1 MMKMRIAAALAAV
14 LIGTAALPTVTAFA
28 QGNDPEQTTAAE
40 TTAAVE
46 TTVPAAE
53 STAETS
59 AVTETAETAAKD
71 GTDAENKETESE
83 AAVDEEKK
91 ETFDLSSLD
100 LSGIPGVNL
109 DVYADILSDLDPEV
123 AEVLLKNP
131 KLLAY
136 ILPTLHVTV
145 TDNAVTVAVDSDEP
159 EEDPVQTGHVRTN
172 GSNLNVRTGPGIG
185 FDIINS
191 LANGTEV
198 QVMKEENGWYQLE
211 FPAKYGYV
219 CGKYLE
225 LNDIT
230 PKETPEGYTFDIDGE
245 MMAGFLSVFS
255 GMFEEPQTVPDIHGL
270 TPDGNLSLVDDIG
283 PVTGE
288 GQQFVTLV
296 TKAGNYFF
304 TGEGQQ
310 FVTLVTKAG
319 NYFYLI
325 IDRNEKGEENVH
337 FLNLVDERD
346 LFTLMEEDD
355 QNIYTEQLAAEQA
368 AKEAAEK
375 AAQEAAQKESE
386 ADQDAD
392 KDKESGKSRNMLPLL
407 LIPLII
413 AAAGGGWFYVQTKKK
428 KQAVNTPDPDADYTD
443 DDDDEDYGAGEDGD
457 DDIVVVSDA
466 GGDPYEDEILGD
478 DADDP
483 EEV

>member
-14 LIGTAALPTVTAFA
+14 MIGTAALPTVTAFA
-28 QGNDPEQTTAAE
+28 QGNDPEQTAAAE
-40 TTAAVE
+40 TTA
-46 TTVPAAE
+46 PAAE
-53 STAETS
+53 SAAETS
-59 AVTETAETAAKD
+59 AVTETAETDEK
-71 GTDAENKETESE
+71 GSTDAESKETESE
-83 AAVDEEKK
+83 AAGDEKK
-91 ETFDLSSLD
+91 TETFDLSSLD

-136 ILPTLHVTV
+136 FLPTLHVTV
-145 TDNAVTVAVDSDEP
+145 TDNAVTIAVDGDEP
-159 EEDPVQTGHVRTN
+159 EEDPIRTGHVRTN

-245 MMAGFLSVFS
+245 MMAGFLSAFS
-255 GMFEEPQTVPDIHGL
+255 GMFEEPQPGPDIRGL

-283 PVTGE
+283 PI
-288 GQQFVTLV
+288 
-296 TKAGNYFF
+296 

-355 QNIYTEQLAAEQA
+355 QNIYNERLAAEQA

-386 ADQDAD
+386 ADPDAE
-392 KDKESGKSRNMLPLL
+392 KEKESGKSRSMLPLL
-407 LIPLII
+407 LIPLVI

-428 KQAVNTPDPDADYTD
+428 KQAVNTPDPDADYAD
-443 DDDDEDYGAGEDGD
+443 DDDDEDYGAGEDDADGD
-457 DDIVVVSDA
+457 DIAVVSDA
-466 GGDPYEDEILGD
+466 GGDLYEDEILGD
-478 DADDP
+478 DTDDP

>member
-1 MMKMRIAAALAAV
+1 MMKMRIAAVLAAV
-14 LIGTAALPTVTAFA
+14 MIGTAALPAVTVFA

-40 TTAAVE
+40 TAAAPE
-46 TTVPAAE
+46 TT
-53 STAETS
+53 
-59 AVTETAETAAKD
+59 AVTETAETDAKD
-71 GTDAENKETESE
+71 GEDTESKKPESE
-83 AAVDEEKK
+83 AAGEEEKA
-91 ETFDLSSLD
+91 EPFDLSSLD
-100 LSGIPGVNL
+100 LSGIPGMNL
-109 DVYADILSDLDPEV
+109 DIYTDILSELDPEV
-123 AEVLLKNP
+123 LEVLLKNP
-131 KLLAY
+131 KLMAY
-136 ILPTLHVTV
+136 LLPTLHVTV
-145 TDNAVTVAVDSDEP
+145 NDTSVTVAVDGEEL
-159 EEDPVQTGHVRTN
+159 EEDPVRTGHVRTN

-225 LNDIT
+225 LNEIT

-245 MMAGFLSVFS
+245 MMASFLSLFS
-255 GMFEEPQTVPDIHGL
+255 GMLEEERQPLPDIHGL

-283 PVTGE
+283 PI
-288 GQQFVTLV
+288 
-296 TKAGNYFF
+296 

-355 QNIYTEQLAAEQA
+355 QNIYNERLAAEQA

-375 AAQEAAQKESE
+375 AAQEAAEKE
-386 ADQDAD
+386 
-392 KDKESGKSRNMLPLL
+392 KESGKSRSMLPLL
-407 LIPLII
+407 LIPLVI

-443 DDDDEDYGAGEDGD
+443 DDDDEDYGAGEDDADGD
-457 DDIVVVSDA
+457 DDAVVVSDT
-466 GGDPYEDEILGD
+466 GSDPYEDEILAD
-478 DADDP
+478 DGDDP

>member
-1 MMKMRIAAALAAV
+1 MMKMRIAAVLAAV
-14 LIGTAALPTVTAFA
+14 MIGTAALPAATVFA

-40 TTAAVE
+40 TAAAPE
-46 TTVPAAE
+46 TT
-53 STAETS
+53 
-59 AVTETAETAAKD
+59 AVTETAEPDAKGGED
-71 GTDAENKETESE
+71 TESKEPESE
-83 AAVDEEKK
+83 AAGEEEKA
-91 ETFDLSSLD
+91 EPFDLSSLD

-245 MMAGFLSVFS
+245 MMAGFLSAFS
-255 GMFEEPQTVPDIHGL
+255 GMFEEPQPGPDIRGL

-283 PVTGE
+283 PI
-288 GQQFVTLV
+288 
-296 TKAGNYFF
+296 

-355 QNIYTEQLAAEQA
+355 QNIYNERLAAEQA

-375 AAQEAAQKESE
+375 AAQEAAEKESE
-386 ADQDAD
+386 ADPDAE
-392 KDKESGKSRNMLPLL
+392 KEKESGKSRSMLPLL
-407 LIPLII
+407 LIPLVI

-443 DDDDEDYGAGEDGD
+443 DDDDEDYGAGEDDADGD
-457 DDIVVVSDA
+457 DDVVVVSDP
-466 GGDPYEDEILGD
+466 GSDPYEDEILAD
-478 DADDP
+478 DGDDP

>member
-14 LIGTAALPTVTAFA
+14 LIGTAALPAVTAFA

-40 TTAAVE
+40 TTAVVE

-100 LSGIPGVNL
+100 LSGIPGMNL
-109 DVYADILSDLDPEV
+109 DIYTDILSELDPEV
-123 AEVLLKNP
+123 LEVLLKNP
-131 KLLAY
+131 KLMAY
-136 ILPTLHVTV
+136 LLPTLHVTV
-145 TDNAVTVAVDSDEP
+145 TDTSVTVAVDGEEP
-159 EEDPVQTGHVRTN
+159 EEDPVRTGHVRTN
-172 GSNLNVRTGPGIG
+172 GSNLNIRTGPGIG

-225 LNDIT
+225 LNEIT

-245 MMAGFLSVFS
+245 MMAGFLSAFS

-296 TKAGNYFF
+296 TKAGNYF
-304 TGEGQQ
+304 
-310 FVTLVTKAG
+310 
-319 NYFYLI
+319 YLI
-325 IDRNEKGEENVH
+325 IDRDEKGEENVH

-355 QNIYTEQLAAEQA
+355 QNIYNERLAAEQA

-375 AAQEAAQKESE
+375 AAQEAAEKESE
-386 ADQDAD
+386 EDPDAE
-392 KDKESGKSRNMLPLL
+392 KEKESGKSRSMLPLL
-407 LIPLII
+407 LIPLVI

-443 DDDDEDYGAGEDGD
+443 DEDDEDYGAGEDDADGD
-457 DDIVVVSDA
+457 DNVVAVSDT
-466 GGDPYEDEILGD
+466 GSDPYEDEILAD
-478 DADDP
+478 DGDDP

>member
-14 LIGTAALPTVTAFA
+14 MIGTAALPTVTVFA
-28 QGNDPEQTTAAE
+28 QGNDPEQTAAAE
-40 TTAAVE
+40 TTAA
-46 TTVPAAE
+46 AAE
-53 STAETS
+53 SAAETL
-59 AVTETAETAAKD
+59 AVTETDEK
-71 GTDAENKETESE
+71 GSTDAESKETESE
-83 AAVDEEKK
+83 AAGDEKK
-91 ETFDLSSLD
+91 TETFDLSSLD

-145 TDNAVTVAVDSDEP
+145 TDNAVTIAVDGDEP
-159 EEDPVQTGHVRTN
+159 EEDPVRTGHVRTN

-245 MMAGFLSVFS
+245 MMAGFLSAFS
-255 GMFEEPQTVPDIHGL
+255 GMFEEPQPVPDIRGL

-283 PVTGE
+283 PI
-288 GQQFVTLV
+288 
-296 TKAGNYFF
+296 

-337 FLNLVDERD
+337 FLNQVDERD

-386 ADQDAD
+386 EDPDAE
-392 KDKESGKSRNMLPLL
+392 KESGKSRNMLPLL
-407 LIPLII
+407 LIPVIL

-428 KQAVNTPDPDADYTD
+428 KEAVNTPDPDADYTD
-443 DDDDEDYGAGEDGD
+443 DDDDEDYGAGEDDVDGD
-457 DDIVVVSDA
+457 DIAVVSNV

-478 DADDP
+478 DTDDP

>member
-1 MMKMRIAAALAAV
+1 MMKMKIAAALAAV
-14 LIGTAALPTVTAFA
+14 MIGTAALPTVTVFA
-28 QGNDPEQTTAAE
+28 QGNDPEQTAAAE
-40 TTAAVE
+40 TTA
-46 TTVPAAE
+46 PAAE
-53 STAETS
+53 SAAETS
-59 AVTETAETAAKD
+59 AVTETAETDEK
-71 GTDAENKETESE
+71 GSTDAESKETESE
-83 AAVDEEKK
+83 AAGDEKK
-91 ETFDLSSLD
+91 TETFDLSSLD

-136 ILPTLHVTV
+136 FLPTLHVTV
-145 TDNAVTVAVDSDEP
+145 TDNAVTIAVDGDEP
-159 EEDPVQTGHVRTN
+159 EEDPIRTGHVRTN

-198 QVMKEENGWYQLE
+198 HVMKEENGWYQLE
-211 FPAKYGYV
+211 LPAKYGYV

-245 MMAGFLSVFS
+245 MMAGFLSAFS
-255 GMFEEPQTVPDIHGL
+255 GMFEEPQPGPDIRGL

-283 PVTGE
+283 PV
-288 GQQFVTLV
+288 
-296 TKAGNYFF
+296 

-413 AAAGGGWFYVQTKKK
+413 AAAGGGWFYVQTKKT

-443 DDDDEDYGAGEDGD
+443 DDDDEDYGAGEDDADGD

>member
-1 MMKMRIAAALAAV
+1 MMKMRIAAALAA
-14 LIGTAALPTVTAFA
+14 LMIGTAALPTVTAFA
-28 QGNDPEQTTAAE
+28 QGNDPEQTAAAETTTAAE
-40 TTAAVE
+40 TTAPAV
-46 TTVPAAE
+46 E

-59 AVTETAETAAKD
+59 AVTESAETDAND
-71 GTDAENKETESE
+71 GTDAENKETESG
-83 AAVDEEKK
+83 AAGEEEKK
-91 ETFDLSSLD
+91 EAFDLSALD

-136 ILPTLHVTV
+136 FLPTLHVTV
-145 TDNAVTVAVDSDEP
+145 TDNAVTVAVDGDEP
-159 EEDPVQTGHVRTN
+159 QEDPVRTGHVRTN

-198 QVMKEENGWYQLE
+198 QVRSEENGWYQLE

-219 CGKYLE
+219 CGKYVE

-230 PKETPEGYTFDIDGE
+230 PTETPEGYTFDIDGE
-245 MMAGFLSVFS
+245 MMAGFLSAFS
-255 GMFEEPQTVPDIHGL
+255 GMFEEEPQPVPEIHGL

-283 PVTGE
+283 PI
-288 GQQFVTLV
+288 
-296 TKAGNYFF
+296 

-355 QNIYTEQLAAEQA
+355 QNIYTEQLSAEQA

-407 LIPLII
+407 LIPVIL

-428 KQAVNTPDPDADYTD
+428 KEAVNTPDPDADYTD
-443 DDDDEDYGAGEDGD
+443 DDDDEDYGAGEDDADGD
-457 DDIVVVSDA
+457 DIAVVGEA

>member
-14 LIGTAALPTVTAFA
+14 MIGTAALPTVTAFA
-28 QGNDPEQTTAAE
+28 QGNDPEQTAAAE
-40 TTAAVE
+40 TTA
-46 TTVPAAE
+46 PAAE
-53 STAETS
+53 SAAETS
-59 AVTETAETAAKD
+59 AVTETAETDEK
-71 GTDAENKETESE
+71 GSTDAESKETESE
-83 AAVDEEKK
+83 TAGDEKK
-91 ETFDLSSLD
+91 TETFDLSSLD
-100 LSGIPGVNL
+100 LSGIPGVSL

-145 TDNAVTVAVDSDEP
+145 TDNAVTIAVDGDEP
-159 EEDPVQTGHVRTN
+159 EEDPVRTGHVRTN

-185 FDIINS
+185 FDIVNS

-198 QVMKEENGWYQLE
+198 QVMKGENGWYQLE

-225 LNDIT
+225 LNEIT

-245 MMAGFLSVFS
+245 MMASFLSLFS
-255 GMFEEPQTVPDIHGL
+255 GMFEEEAQPLPDIHGL

-283 PVTGE
+283 PI
-288 GQQFVTLV
+288 
-296 TKAGNYFF
+296 

-355 QNIYTEQLAAEQA
+355 QNIYNERLAAEQA

-375 AAQEAAQKESE
+375 AAQEATEKESE
-386 ADQDAD
+386 ADPDAE
-392 KDKESGKSRNMLPLL
+392 KEKESGKSRSMLPLL
-407 LIPLII
+407 LIPLVI

-443 DDDDEDYGAGEDGD
+443 DDDDEDYGAGENDADGD
-457 DDIVVVSDA
+457 DDVVVVSDT
-466 GGDPYEDEILGD
+466 GSDPYEDEILAD
-478 DADDP
+478 DGDDP

>member
-1 MMKMRIAAALAAV
+1 MMKMRIAATLAAV
-14 LIGTAALPTVTAFA
+14 MIGTAALPTVTAFA
-28 QGNDPEQTTAAE
+28 QGNDPEQTAAAE
-40 TTAAVE
+40 TTAPAV
-46 TTVPAAE
+46 E
-53 STAETS
+53 STAGTS
-59 AVTETAETAAKD
+59 AVTETAENDEKG
-71 GTDAENKETESE
+71 GTDAESKETESDS
-83 AAVDEEKK
+83 AGDEEKT

-100 LSGIPGVNL
+100 LSGIPGLNL
-109 DVYADILSDLDPEV
+109 DVYADILSELDPEV

-136 ILPTLHVTV
+136 FLPTLHVTV
-145 TDNAVTVAVDSDEP
+145 TDNAVTVAVDGDEP
-159 EEDPVQTGHVRTN
+159 EEDPARTGHVRTN

-198 QVMKEENGWYQLE
+198 QVRSEENGWYQLE

-219 CGKYLE
+219 CGKYVE

-230 PKETPEGYTFDIDGE
+230 PTETPEGYTFDIDGE
-245 MMAGFLSVFS
+245 MMAGFLSAFS
-255 GMFEEPQTVPDIHGL
+255 GMFEEDPQPVPEIHGL

-283 PVTGE
+283 PI
-288 GQQFVTLV
+288 
-296 TKAGNYFF
+296 

-386 ADQDAD
+386 ADPDAE
-392 KDKESGKSRNMLPLL
+392 KEKGSGKSRNMLPLL
-407 LIPLII
+407 LIPIII

-443 DDDDEDYGAGEDGD
+443 DDDDEDYGAGEDGADGD
-457 DDIVVVSDA
+457 DNVVVVSDPSS
-466 GGDPYEDEILGD
+466 DPYEDEILAD
-478 DADDP
+478 DGDDP

>member
-59 AVTETAETAAKD
+59 AVTETAETAAND
-71 GTDAENKETESE
+71 GTDAENKETKSE

-145 TDNAVTVAVDSDEP
+145 TDNAVTVAVDGDEP
-159 EEDPVQTGHVRTN
+159 EEDPIRTGHVRTN

-211 FPAKYGYV
+211 FPAKYGFV

-225 LNDIT
+225 LNEIT

-245 MMAGFLSVFS
+245 MMASFLSLFS
-255 GMFEEPQTVPDIHGL
+255 GMLEEERQPLPDIHGL

-283 PVTGE
+283 PI
-288 GQQFVTLV
+288 
-296 TKAGNYFF
+296 

-355 QNIYTEQLAAEQA
+355 QNIYNERLAAEQA

-375 AAQEAAQKESE
+375 AAQEAAEKESE
-386 ADQDAD
+386 ADPDAE
-392 KDKESGKSRNMLPLL
+392 KEKESGKSRSMLPLL
-407 LIPLII
+407 LIPLVI

-443 DDDDEDYGAGEDGD
+443 DDDDEDYGAGEDDADGD
-457 DDIVVVSDA
+457 DDVVVVSDT
-466 GGDPYEDEILGD
+466 GSDPYEDEILAD
-478 DADDP
+478 DGDDP

>member
-1 MMKMRIAAALAAV
+1 MMKMRIAAVLAAV
-14 LIGTAALPTVTAFA
+14 MIGTAALPAVTVFA

-40 TTAAVE
+40 TAAAPE
-46 TTVPAAE
+46 TT
-53 STAETS
+53 
-59 AVTETAETAAKD
+59 AVTEIAEPDAKND
-71 GTDAENKETESE
+71 ADAESKEPESE
-83 AAVDEEKK
+83 AAGEEEKA
-91 ETFDLSSLD
+91 EPFDLSSLD
-100 LSGIPGVNL
+100 LSGIPGMDL
-109 DVYADILSDLDPEV
+109 DIYTDILSELDPEV
-123 AEVLLKNP
+123 LEVLLKNP
-131 KLLAY
+131 KLMAY
-136 ILPTLHVTV
+136 LLPTLHVTV
-145 TDNAVTVAVDSDEP
+145 TDTSVTVAVDGDEP
-159 EEDPVQTGHVRTN
+159 EEDPVRTGHVRTN

-225 LNDIT
+225 LNEIT

-245 MMAGFLSVFS
+245 MMASFLSLFS
-255 GMFEEPQTVPDIHGL
+255 GMLEEERQPLPDIHGL

-283 PVTGE
+283 PI
-288 GQQFVTLV
+288 
-296 TKAGNYFF
+296 

-355 QNIYTEQLAAEQA
+355 QNIYNERLAAEQA

-375 AAQEAAQKESE
+375 AAQEAAEKESE
-386 ADQDAD
+386 ADPDAE
-392 KDKESGKSRNMLPLL
+392 KEKESGKSRSMLPLL
-407 LIPLII
+407 LIPLVI

-443 DDDDEDYGAGEDGD
+443 DDDDEDYGAGEDEADGD
-457 DDIVVVSDA
+457 DNVVVDSDT
-466 GGDPYEDEILGD
+466 GSDPYEDEILTD
-478 DADDP
+478 DGDDP

>member
-14 LIGTAALPTVTAFA
+14 MIGTAALPTVTAFA
-28 QGNDPEQTTAAE
+28 QGNDPEQTAAAE

-46 TTVPAAE
+46 TTAPAAE
-53 STAETS
+53 SATETS
-59 AVTETAETAAKD
+59 AVAETAETDAVSKD
-71 GTDAENKETESE
+71 TESE

-245 MMAGFLSVFS
+245 MMAGFLSAFS
-255 GMFEEPQTVPDIHGL
+255 GMFEEPQPGPDIHGL

-283 PVTGE
+283 PI
-288 GQQFVTLV
+288 
-296 TKAGNYFF
+296 

-355 QNIYTEQLAAEQA
+355 QNIYNERLAAEQA

-375 AAQEAAQKESE
+375 AAQEAGEKESE
-386 ADQDAD
+386 ADPDAE
-392 KDKESGKSRNMLPLL
+392 KEKESGKSRNMLPLL
-407 LIPLII
+407 LIPVIL

-443 DDDDEDYGAGEDGD
+443 DDDDEDYGAGEDDADGD
-457 DDIVVVSDA
+457 DNVVVVSDP
-466 GGDPYEDEILGD
+466 GSDPYEDEILAD
-478 DADDP
+478 DGDDP

>member
-59 AVTETAETAAKD
+59 AVTETAETAAND
-71 GTDAENKETESE
+71 GTDAENKETKSE

-145 TDNAVTVAVDSDEP
+145 TDNAVTVAV
-159 EEDPVQTGHVRTN
+159 
-172 GSNLNVRTGPGIG
+172 PGIG

-245 MMAGFLSVFS
+245 MMAGFLSAFS

-296 TKAGNYFF
+296 TKAGNYF
-304 TGEGQQ
+304 
-310 FVTLVTKAG
+310 
-319 NYFYLI
+319 YLI
-325 IDRNEKGEENVH
+325 IDRNEKGEENVHIDRNEKGEENVH

-443 DDDDEDYGAGEDGD
+443 DDDDEDYGAGEDDADGD

>member
-1 MMKMRIAAALAAV
+1 MMKMRIAAALAVV

-59 AVTETAETAAKD
+59 AVTETAETDAND
-71 GTDAENKETESE
+71 GTDAEHKETESE
-83 AAVDEEKK
+83 AAGDEEKK
-91 ETFDLSSLD
+91 ETFDLSFLD

-136 ILPTLHVTV
+136 FLPTLHVTV
-145 TDNAVTVAVDSDEP
+145 TDNAVTVAVDGDEP
-159 EEDPVQTGHVRTN
+159 EEDPVRTGHVRTN

-211 FPAKYGYV
+211 FPAKYSYV

-245 MMAGFLSVFS
+245 MMAGLLSAFS
-255 GMFEEPQTVPDIHGL
+255 RILEEDPQPVPEIHGL

-283 PVTGE
+283 PI
-288 GQQFVTLV
+288 
-296 TKAGNYFF
+296 

-392 KDKESGKSRNMLPLL
+392 KDKESGKSRSMLPLL
-407 LIPLII
+407 LIPLVI

-443 DDDDEDYGAGEDGD
+443 DDDDEDYGAGEDDADGD
-457 DDIVVVSDA
+457 DNVVVVSDT
-466 GGDPYEDEILGD
+466 GSDPYEDEILAD
-478 DADDP
+478 DRDDP

>member
-14 LIGTAALPTVTAFA
+14 MIGTAALPTVTAFA
-28 QGNDPEQTTAAE
+28 QGNDPEQTAAAE
-40 TTAAVE
+40 TIA
-46 TTVPAAE
+46 PAAE
-53 STAETS
+53 SAAETS
-59 AVTETAETAAKD
+59 AVTETAETDEK
-71 GTDAENKETESE
+71 GSTDAESKETESE
-83 AAVDEEKK
+83 TAGDEKK
-91 ETFDLSSLD
+91 TETFDLSSLD

-145 TDNAVTVAVDSDEP
+145 TDNAVTIAVDGDEP
-159 EEDPVQTGHVRTN
+159 EEDPVRTGHVRTN

-198 QVMKEENGWYQLE
+198 QVMKGENGWYQLE

-225 LNDIT
+225 LNEIT

-245 MMAGFLSVFS
+245 MMASFLSLFS
-255 GMFEEPQTVPDIHGL
+255 GMFEEEPQPLPDIHGL

-283 PVTGE
+283 PI
-288 GQQFVTLV
+288 
-296 TKAGNYFF
+296 

-355 QNIYTEQLAAEQA
+355 QNIYNERLAAEQA

-375 AAQEAAQKESE
+375 AAQEAAEKESE
-386 ADQDAD
+386 ADPDAE
-392 KDKESGKSRNMLPLL
+392 KEKESGKSRSMLPLL
-407 LIPLII
+407 LIPLVI

-443 DDDDEDYGAGEDGD
+443 DDDDEDYGAGENDADGD
-457 DDIVVVSDA
+457 DDVVVVSDT
-466 GGDPYEDEILGD
+466 GSDPYEDEILAD
-478 DADDP
+478 DGDDP

>member
-1 MMKMRIAAALAAV
+1 MMTMRIAAALAAV
-14 LIGTAALPTVTAFA
+14 MIGTAALPTVTAFT
-28 QGNDPEQTTAAE
+28 QGNDPEQTAAAE
-40 TTAAVE
+40 TIA
-46 TTVPAAE
+46 PAAE
-53 STAETS
+53 SAAETS
-59 AVTETAETAAKD
+59 AVTETAETDEK
-71 GTDAENKETESE
+71 GSTDAESKETESE
-83 AAVDEEKK
+83 TAGDEKK
-91 ETFDLSSLD
+91 TETFDLSSLD

-145 TDNAVTVAVDSDEP
+145 TDNAVTIAVDGDEP
-159 EEDPVQTGHVRTN
+159 EEDPVRTGHVRTN

-198 QVMKEENGWYQLE
+198 QVMKGENGWYQLE

-219 CGKYLE
+219 CGKYLK
-225 LNDIT
+225 LNEIT

-245 MMAGFLSVFS
+245 MMASFLSLFS
-255 GMFEEPQTVPDIHGL
+255 GMFEEEPQPLPDIHGL

-283 PVTGE
+283 PI
-288 GQQFVTLV
+288 
-296 TKAGNYFF
+296 

-355 QNIYTEQLAAEQA
+355 QNIYNERLAAEQA

-375 AAQEAAQKESE
+375 AAQEAAEKESE
-386 ADQDAD
+386 ADPDAE
-392 KDKESGKSRNMLPLL
+392 KEKESGKSRSMLPLL
-407 LIPLII
+407 LIPLVI

-443 DDDDEDYGAGEDGD
+443 DDDDEDYGAGENDADGD
-457 DDIVVVSDA
+457 DDVVVVSDT
-466 GGDPYEDEILGD
+466 GSDPYEDEILAD
-478 DADDP
+478 DRDDP

>member
-14 LIGTAALPTVTAFA
+14 MIGTAALPTVTAFA
-28 QGNDPEQTTAAE
+28 QGNDPEQTAAAE
-40 TTAAVE
+40 TTA
-46 TTVPAAE
+46 PAAE
-53 STAETS
+53 SAAETS
-59 AVTETAETAAKD
+59 AVTETAETDEK
-71 GTDAENKETESE
+71 GSTDAESKETESE
-83 AAVDEEKK
+83 AAGDEKK
-91 ETFDLSSLD
+91 TETFDLSSLD

-136 ILPTLHVTV
+136 FLPTLHVTV
-145 TDNAVTVAVDSDEP
+145 TDNAVTIAVDGDEP
-159 EEDPVQTGHVRTN
+159 EEDPIRTGHVRTN

-245 MMAGFLSVFS
+245 MMAGFLSAFS
-255 GMFEEPQTVPDIHGL
+255 GMFEEPQPGPDIRGL

-283 PVTGE
+283 PI
-288 GQQFVTLV
+288 
-296 TKAGNYFF
+296 

-443 DDDDEDYGAGEDGD
+443 DDDDEDYGAGEDDADGD

>member
-1 MMKMRIAAALAAV
+1 MMKMRIAAVLAAV
-14 LIGTAALPTVTAFA
+14 MIGTAAMPTVTAFA
-28 QGNDPEQTTAAE
+28 QGNDPEQTASAE
-40 TTAAVE
+40 TTAVTE
-46 TTVPAAE
+46 TAGPAE
-53 STAETS
+53 KSGEGTS
-59 AVTETAETAAKD
+59 AVTETAET
-71 GTDAENKETESE
+71 GTNADADAEDKEAETEVS
-83 AAVDEEKK
+83 DGEEKA
-91 ETFDLSSLD
+91 EPFDLSSLD

-109 DVYADILSDLDPEV
+109 DIYTEILSELDPEV
-123 AEVLLKNP
+123 MEVLLKNP

-136 ILPTLHVTV
+136 FLPALHVTV
-145 TDNAVTVAVDSDEP
+145 TDTSVTVAVDGDEP
-159 EEDPVQTGHVRTN
+159 EENPLQTGHVRTN
-172 GSNLNVRTGPGIG
+172 GSNLNVRTGPGI
-185 FDIINS
+185 DYKIVNS

-230 PKETPEGYTFDIDGE
+230 PEETPEGYTFDIDGE
-245 MMAGFLSVFS
+245 MMAGFLSLFS
-255 GMFEEPQTVPDIHGL
+255 GMFEEEPQPVPEVHGL

-283 PVTGE
+283 PV
-288 GQQFVTLV
+288 
-296 TKAGNYFF
+296 

-375 AAQEAAQKESE
+375 AAQEAAQKASE
-386 ADQDAD
+386 EDPDAE
-392 KDKESGKSRNMLPLL
+392 KEKKSGKSRNMLPLL
-407 LIPLII
+407 LIPVIV
-413 AAAGGGWFYVQTKKK
+413 AAAGGGWFYVQTKKR
-428 KQAVNTPDPDADYTD
+428 KQAVNAPDPDADYTD
-443 DDDDEDYGAGEDGD
+443 DDDDEDYGAGEDNAEAE
-457 DDIVVVSDA
+457 DDIVIVNATGED
-466 GGDPYEDEILGD
+466 DPYEDELPGD
-478 DADDP
+478 DSDDS
-483 EEV
+483 EEL

>member
-1 MMKMRIAAALAAV
+1 MMKMKIAAALAAV
-14 LIGTAALPTVTAFA
+14 MIGTAALPTVTAFA
-28 QGNDPEQTTAAE
+28 QGNDPEQTAAAE
-40 TTAAVE
+40 TTAAAE
-46 TTVPAAE
+46 MTAPAAE

-59 AVTETAETAAKD
+59 AATETAETDEK
-71 GTDAENKETESE
+71 GSTDAESKEAEPE
-83 AAVDEEKK
+83 AAGDEEKT

-100 LSGIPGVNL
+100 LSGIPGLNL
-109 DVYADILSDLDPEV
+109 DVYADILSNLDPEV

-145 TDNAVTVAVDSDEP
+145 TDNAVTIAVDGDEP
-159 EEDPVQTGHVRTN
+159 EEDPVRTGHIRTN

-245 MMAGFLSVFS
+245 MMAGFLSAFS
-255 GMFEEPQTVPDIHGL
+255 GVFEEPQPVPEINGL

-283 PVTGE
+283 PI
-288 GQQFVTLV
+288 
-296 TKAGNYFF
+296 

-386 ADQDAD
+386 EDPDAE
-392 KDKESGKSRNMLPLL
+392 KESGKSRSMLPLL
-407 LIPLII
+407 LIPVIL
-413 AAAGGGWFYVQTKKK
+413 AVAGGGWFYVQTKKK
-428 KQAVNTPDPDADYTD
+428 KEAVNTPDPDADYTD
-443 DDDDEDYGAGEDGD
+443 DEDDEDYGAGEDDADGD
-457 DDIVVVSDA
+457 DIAVVSNV

-478 DADDP
+478 DTDDP

>member
-14 LIGTAALPTVTAFA
+14 MIGTAALPMVTVFA

-40 TTAAVE
+40 TTAAAE
-46 TTVPAAE
+46 TSAPAVE
-53 STAETS
+53 STAGTS
-59 AVTETAETAAKD
+59 AVTETAENDEKG
-71 GTDAENKETESE
+71 GTDAESIETESE
-83 AAVDEEKK
+83 TAGDGEKT

-100 LSGIPGVNL
+100 LSGIPGLNL

-123 AEVLLKNP
+123 VEVLLKNP

-136 ILPTLHVTV
+136 FLPTLHVTV
-145 TDNAVTVAVDSDEP
+145 TDNAVTVAVDGE
-159 EEDPVQTGHVRTN
+159 ELVEDPVRTGHVRTN

-198 QVMKEENGWYQLE
+198 QVRSEENGWYQLE

-219 CGKYLE
+219 CGKYVE

-245 MMAGFLSVFS
+245 MMAGFLSAFS
-255 GMFEEPQTVPDIHGL
+255 GMFEEEPQPVPEIHGL

-283 PVTGE
+283 PI
-288 GQQFVTLV
+288 
-296 TKAGNYFF
+296 

-407 LIPLII
+407 LIPIII

-443 DDDDEDYGAGEDGD
+443 DDDDEDYGAGEDGADGD

-466 GGDPYEDEILGD
+466 GGDPFEDEILGD

>member
-14 LIGTAALPTVTAFA
+14 MIGTAALPTVTAFA
-28 QGNDPEQTTAAE
+28 QGNDPEQTAAAE
-40 TTAAVE
+40 TTA
-46 TTVPAAE
+46 PAAE
-53 STAETS
+53 SAAETS
-59 AVTETAETAAKD
+59 AVTETAETDEKGSA
-71 GTDAENKETESE
+71 DAESKETESE
-83 AAVDEEKK
+83 AAGDEKK
-91 ETFDLSSLD
+91 TETFDLSSLD

-136 ILPTLHVTV
+136 FLPTLHVTV
-145 TDNAVTVAVDSDEP
+145 TDNAVTIAVDGDEP
-159 EEDPVQTGHVRTN
+159 EEDPIRTGHVRTN

-245 MMAGFLSVFS
+245 MMAGFLSAFS

-283 PVTGE
+283 PI
-288 GQQFVTLV
+288 
-296 TKAGNYFF
+296 

-355 QNIYTEQLAAEQA
+355 QNIYNERLAAEQA

-386 ADQDAD
+386 ADPDAE
-392 KDKESGKSRNMLPLL
+392 KEKESGKSRSMLPLL
-407 LIPLII
+407 LIPLVI

-428 KQAVNTPDPDADYTD
+428 KQAVNTPDPDADYAD
-443 DDDDEDYGAGEDGD
+443 DDDDEDYGAGEDDADGD
-457 DDIVVVSDA
+457 DDVVVVSDT
-466 GGDPYEDEILGD
+466 GSDPYEDEILAD
-478 DADDP
+478 DEDDP

>member
-14 LIGTAALPTVTAFA
+14 MIGTAALPTVTAFA
-28 QGNDPEQTTAAE
+28 QGNDPEQTAAAE
-40 TTAAVE
+40 TTA
-46 TTVPAAE
+46 PAAE
-53 STAETS
+53 SAAETS
-59 AVTETAETAAKD
+59 AVTETAETDEK
-71 GTDAENKETESE
+71 GSTDAESKETESE
-83 AAVDEEKK
+83 AAGDEKK
-91 ETFDLSSLD
+91 TETFDLSSLD

-136 ILPTLHVTV
+136 FLPTLHVTV
-145 TDNAVTVAVDSDEP
+145 TDNAVTIAVDGDEP
-159 EEDPVQTGHVRTN
+159 EEDPIRTGHVRTN

-245 MMAGFLSVFS
+245 MMAGFLSAFS

-283 PVTGE
+283 PI
-288 GQQFVTLV
+288 
-296 TKAGNYFF
+296 

-355 QNIYTEQLAAEQA
+355 QNIYNERLAAEQA

-375 AAQEAAQKESE
+375 AAQEATEKESE
-386 ADQDAD
+386 ADPDAE
-392 KDKESGKSRNMLPLL
+392 KEKESGKSRSMLPLL
-407 LIPLII
+407 LIPLVI

-428 KQAVNTPDPDADYTD
+428 KQAVNTPDPDADYAD
-443 DDDDEDYGAGEDGD
+443 DDDDEDYGAGEDDADGD
-457 DDIVVVSDA
+457 DIAVVSDA
-466 GGDPYEDEILGD
+466 GGDLYEDEILGD
-478 DADDP
+478 DTDDP

>member
-1 MMKMRIAAALAAV
+1 MMKMKIAAALAAV
-14 LIGTAALPTVTAFA
+14 MIGTAALPTVTAFA
-28 QGNDPEQTTAAE
+28 QGNDPEQTAAAE
-40 TTAAVE
+40 TTAAAE
-46 TTVPAAE
+46 MTAPAAE

-59 AVTETAETAAKD
+59 AATETAETDEK
-71 GTDAENKETESE
+71 GSTDAESKEAEPE
-83 AAVDEEKK
+83 AAGDEEKT
-91 ETFDLSSLD
+91 ETIDLSSLD
-100 LSGIPGVNL
+100 LSGIPGLNL
-109 DVYADILSDLDPEV
+109 DAYADILSDLDPEV

-145 TDNAVTVAVDSDEP
+145 TDNAVTIAVDGDEP
-159 EEDPVQTGHVRTN
+159 EEDPVRTGHVRTN

-198 QVMKEENGWYQLE
+198 QVRSEENGWYQLE

-245 MMAGFLSVFS
+245 MMAGFLSAFS
-255 GMFEEPQTVPDIHGL
+255 GMIEEDPQPVPEIHGL

-283 PVTGE
+283 PV
-288 GQQFVTLV
+288 
-296 TKAGNYFF
+296 

-386 ADQDAD
+386 EDPDAE
-392 KDKESGKSRNMLPLL
+392 KESGKSRNVLPLL
-407 LIPLII
+407 LIPVIL
-413 AAAGGGWFYVQTKKK
+413 AVAGGGWFYVQTKKK
-428 KQAVNTPDPDADYTD
+428 KEAVNTPDPDANYTD
-443 DDDDEDYGAGEDGD
+443 DEDDEDYGAGEYDADGD
-457 DDIVVVSDA
+457 DIAVVSNVV
-466 GGDPYEDEILGD
+466 GDPYEDEILGD
-478 DADDP
+478 DTDDQ

>member
-14 LIGTAALPTVTAFA
+14 MIGTAALPTVTAFA
-28 QGNDPEQTTAAE
+28 QGNDPEQTAAAE
-40 TTAAVE
+40 TTA
-46 TTVPAAE
+46 PAAE
-53 STAETS
+53 SAAETS
-59 AVTETAETAAKD
+59 AVTETAETDEK
-71 GTDAENKETESE
+71 GSTDAESKETESE
-83 AAVDEEKK
+83 AAGDEKK
-91 ETFDLSSLD
+91 TETFDLSSLD

-136 ILPTLHVTV
+136 FLPTLHVTV
-145 TDNAVTVAVDSDEP
+145 TDNAVTIAVDGDEP
-159 EEDPVQTGHVRTN
+159 EEDPIRTGHVRTN

-245 MMAGFLSVFS
+245 MMAGFLSAFS

-283 PVTGE
+283 PV
-288 GQQFVTLV
+288 
-296 TKAGNYFF
+296 

-443 DDDDEDYGAGEDGD
+443 DDDDEDYGAGEDDADGD

>member
-1 MMKMRIAAALAAV
+1 MMKMRIAAVLAAMM
-14 LIGTAALPTVTAFA
+14 IGTAALPTVTAFA
-28 QGNDPEQTTAAE
+28 QGNDPEQTAAAE
-40 TTAAVE
+40 TTA
-46 TTVPAAE
+46 PAAE
-53 STAETS
+53 SAAETS
-59 AVTETAETAAKD
+59 AVTETAETDEK
-71 GTDAENKETESE
+71 GSTDAESKETESE
-83 AAVDEEKK
+83 AAGDEKK
-91 ETFDLSSLD
+91 TETFDLSSLD

-123 AEVLLKNP
+123 AEVLLKTP

-136 ILPTLHVTV
+136 FLPTLHVTV
-145 TDNAVTVAVDSDEP
+145 TDNAVTIAVDGDEP
-159 EEDPVQTGHVRTN
+159 EEDPIRTGHVRTN

-245 MMAGFLSVFS
+245 MMAGFLSAFS

-283 PVTGE
+283 PV
-288 GQQFVTLV
+288 
-296 TKAGNYFF
+296 

-355 QNIYTEQLAAEQA
+355 QNIYNERLAAEQA

-386 ADQDAD
+386 ADPDAE
-392 KDKESGKSRNMLPLL
+392 KEKESGKSRSMLPLL
-407 LIPLII
+407 LIPLVI

-428 KQAVNTPDPDADYTD
+428 KQAVNTPDPDADYAD
-443 DDDDEDYGAGEDGD
+443 DDDDEDYGAGEDDADGD
-457 DDIVVVSDA
+457 DDVVVVSDT
-466 GGDPYEDEILGD
+466 GSDPYEDEILAD
-478 DADDP
+478 DGDDP

>member
-1 MMKMRIAAALAAV
+1 MMKMRIAAVLAAMM
-14 LIGTAALPTVTAFA
+14 IGTAALPTVTAFA
-28 QGNDPEQTTAAE
+28 QGNDPEQTAAAE
-40 TTAAVE
+40 TTA
-46 TTVPAAE
+46 PAAE
-53 STAETS
+53 SAAETS
-59 AVTETAETAAKD
+59 AVTETAETDEK
-71 GTDAENKETESE
+71 GSTDAESKETESE
-83 AAVDEEKK
+83 AAGDEKK
-91 ETFDLSSLD
+91 TETFDLSSLD

-123 AEVLLKNP
+123 AEVLLKTP

-136 ILPTLHVTV
+136 FLPTLHVTV
-145 TDNAVTVAVDSDEP
+145 TDNAVTIAVDGDEP
-159 EEDPVQTGHVRTN
+159 EEDPIRTGHVRTN

-245 MMAGFLSVFS
+245 MMAGFLSAFS

-283 PVTGE
+283 PV
-288 GQQFVTLV
+288 
-296 TKAGNYFF
+296 

-375 AAQEAAQKESE
+375 AAQEAAQKASE
-386 ADQDAD
+386 EDPDAE
-392 KDKESGKSRNMLPLL
+392 KEKKSGKSRNMLPLL
-407 LIPLII
+407 LIPVIV

-428 KQAVNTPDPDADYTD
+428 KQAVNAPDPDADYTD
-443 DDDDEDYGAGEDGD
+443 DDDDEDYGAGEDNAEAE
-457 DDIVVVSDA
+457 DDIVIVNATGED
-466 GGDPYEDEILGD
+466 DPYEDELPGD
-478 DADDP
+478 DSDDP
-483 EEV
+483 EEL

>member
-1 MMKMRIAAALAAV
+1 MMKMKIAAALAAV
-14 LIGTAALPTVTAFA
+14 MIGTAALPTVTAFA
-28 QGNDPEQTTAAE
+28 QGNDPEQTAAAE
-40 TTAAVE
+40 TTA
-46 TTVPAAE
+46 PAAE
-53 STAETS
+53 SAAETS
-59 AVTETAETAAKD
+59 AVTETAETDEK
-71 GTDAENKETESE
+71 GSTDAESKETESE
-83 AAVDEEKK
+83 AAGDEKK
-91 ETFDLSSLD
+91 TETFDLSSLD
-100 LSGIPGVNL
+100 LSGIPCVNL

-145 TDNAVTVAVDSDEP
+145 TDNAVTIAVDGDEP
-159 EEDPVQTGHVRTN
+159 EEDPIRTGHVRTN

-245 MMAGFLSVFS
+245 MMAGFLSAFS
-255 GMFEEPQTVPDIHGL
+255 GMFEEPQPGPDIHGL

-283 PVTGE
+283 PI
-288 GQQFVTLV
+288 
-296 TKAGNYFF
+296 

-355 QNIYTEQLAAEQA
+355 QNIYNERLAAEQA

-386 ADQDAD
+386 ADPDAE
-392 KDKESGKSRNMLPLL
+392 KEKESGKSRSMLPLL
-407 LIPLII
+407 LIPLVI

-428 KQAVNTPDPDADYTD
+428 KQAVNTPDPDADYAD
-443 DDDDEDYGAGEDGD
+443 DDDGEDYGAGEDDADGD
-457 DDIVVVSDA
+457 DDVVVVSDT
-466 GGDPYEDEILGD
+466 GSDPYEDEILAD
-478 DADDP
+478 DGDDP

>member
-14 LIGTAALPTVTAFA
+14 MIGTAALPTVTAFA
-28 QGNDPEQTTAAE
+28 QGNDPEQTATAE
-40 TTAAVE
+40 TTATAEMTAPAVE
-46 TTVPAAE
+46 SA
-53 STAETS
+53 AETS
-59 AVTETAETAAKD
+59 AVTKNAEPDEK
-71 GTDAENKETESE
+71 GSTDEESKEPEAEATG
-83 AAVDEEKK
+83 DEEKT
-91 ETFDLSSLD
+91 EAFDLSSLD
-100 LSGIPGVNL
+100 ISGIPGVNL
-109 DVYADILSDLDPEV
+109 DVYTDILSDLDPEV

-136 ILPTLHVTV
+136 FLPTLHVTV
-145 TDNAVTVAVDSDEP
+145 TDNAVTIAVDSDEP
-159 EEDPVQTGHVRTN
+159 EEDPVRTGHVRTN

-198 QVMKEENGWYQLE
+198 QVKKEENGWYQLE

-225 LNDIT
+225 LHDIT
-230 PKETPEGYTFDIDGE
+230 PKETPEGYSFDIDGE
-245 MMAGFLSVFS
+245 MMAGFLSAFS
-255 GMFEEPQTVPDIHGL
+255 GMFEEDPQPVPDIHGL

-283 PVTGE
+283 PITGE

-296 TKAGNYFF
+296 TKAGNYFC
-304 TGEGQQ
+304 
-310 FVTLVTKAG
+310 
-319 NYFYLI
+319 LI

-346 LFTLMEEDD
+346 LFTLMEEED
-355 QNIYTEQLAAEQA
+355 QNIYNEKLAAEQA

-375 AAQEAAQKESE
+375 AAEEAAKKASE
-386 ADQDAD
+386 AAQDAD
-392 KDKESGKSRNMLPLL
+392 KDKTSGKSHSMLPLL
-407 LIPLII
+407 LIPVII
-413 AAAGGGWFYVQTKKK
+413 AAAGGGWFYVQAKKK
-428 KQAVNTPDPDADYTD
+428 KQAVNAPDPDADYTD
-443 DDDDEDYGAGEDGD
+443 DDDDEDFGAGEEAAEGE

-466 GGDPYEDEILGD
+466 GDGDLYEDDILGD

-483 EEV
+483 EGV

>member
-14 LIGTAALPTVTAFA
+14 MIGTAALPTVTAFA
-28 QGNDPEQTTAAE
+28 QGNDPEQTAAAE
-40 TTAAVE
+40 TTAA
-46 TTVPAAE
+46 TAE
-53 STAETS
+53 SAAETS
-59 AVTETAETAAKD
+59 AVTETAETDEK
-71 GTDAENKETESE
+71 GSTDAESKETESE
-83 AAVDEEKK
+83 AAGDEEKT
-91 ETFDLSSLD
+91 ESFDVSSLD

-145 TDNAVTVAVDSDEP
+145 TDNAVTIAVDGDEP
-159 EEDPVQTGHVRTN
+159 EEDPVRTGHVRTN

-245 MMAGFLSVFS
+245 MMAGFLSAFS
-255 GMFEEPQTVPDIHGL
+255 GMFEKPQTVPDIHGL

-283 PVTGE
+283 PV
-288 GQQFVTLV
+288 
-296 TKAGNYFF
+296 

-375 AAQEAAQKESE
+375 AAQEAVEKASESDPDAEKE
-386 ADQDAD
+386 
-392 KDKESGKSRNMLPLL
+392 KESGKSRSMLPLL
-407 LIPLII
+407 LIPLVI

-428 KQAVNTPDPDADYTD
+428 KQAVNTQDPDADYTD
-443 DDDDEDYGAGEDGD
+443 DDDDEDYGAGEDDEDGD
-457 DDIVVVSDA
+457 DNVVVVSDT
-466 GGDPYEDEILGD
+466 GTDPYEDEILAD
-478 DADDP
+478 DGDDP

>member
-59 AVTETAETAAKD
+59 AVTETAETAAND

-159 EEDPVQTGHVRTN
+159 EEDPVRIGHVRTH

-245 MMAGFLSVFS
+245 MMAGFLSAFS
-255 GMFEEPQTVPDIHGL
+255 GMFEEPQPGPDIRGL

-283 PVTGE
+283 PI
-288 GQQFVTLV
+288 
-296 TKAGNYFF
+296 

-355 QNIYTEQLAAEQA
+355 QNIYNERLAAEQA

-375 AAQEAAQKESE
+375 AAQEAAEKESE
-386 ADQDAD
+386 ADSDAE
-392 KDKESGKSRNMLPLL
+392 KEKESGKSRSMLPLL
-407 LIPLII
+407 LIPLVI

-428 KQAVNTPDPDADYTD
+428 KHAVNTPDPDADYTD
-443 DDDDEDYGAGEDGD
+443 EDDDEDYGAGEDDADGD
-457 DDIVVVSDA
+457 DDVVVVSDP
-466 GGDPYEDEILGD
+466 GSDPYEDEILAD
-478 DADDP
+478 DGDDP